1 MKEDFDMLR
10 KKLFAAFVLLM
21 AVMAL
26 PAHAA
31 WPERPVTMIVPFNPG
46 GDTDFMGRI
55 YSKLLQEELGQPIVV
70 VNMAGA
76 GGTVG
81 AQHVADSANDGY
93 TLLFYHTGNLYPN
106 KMRGVTT
113 LDHNSYEVACITGM
127 DDTNVLV
134 AGKDAGFKDAKDFL
148 EKVRGAE
155 KGTYSAAVTASG
167 YSCYILSNMEVGGNF
182 SVNIVDCGGA
192 ADSIPMVLGK
202 QVHLGVATY
211 GVYKQYI
218 DNGSMIPLIAVGAER
233 NSNFPDVPTAK
244 ELGFTSTIVDR
255 YYFAAFPKGTDIEI
269 VQKLSN
275 AIKNVQMKQA
285 YADEIAKGYYLKP
298 FFVEHDKATAFLE
311 NVWKQMEPFTDAMN
325 GARK

>member
-1 MKEDFDMLR
+1 MLR
-10 KKLFAAFVLLM
+10 KGLFLAIVLFVV
-21 AVMAL
+21 AIRVC
-26 PAHAA
+26 PGYAA

-55 YSKLLQEELGQPIVV
+55 YSKLLQEELGQPVVV

-81 AQHVADSANDGY
+81 AQHVADAANDGY
-93 TLLFYHTGNLYPN
+93 TFLFYHTGNLYPN

-113 LDHNSYEVACITGM
+113 LDHHAYEIVCIAGA

-134 AGKDAGFKDAKDFL
+134 AGKKAGFKDTADFL
-148 EKVRGAE
+148 EKVRSAD

-192 ADSIPMVLGK
+192 ADSIPMILGK
-202 QVHLGVATY
+202 QVDLGVATY

-218 DNGSMIPLIAVGAER
+218 DNGSMIPLIAAGAER
-233 NSNFPDVPTAK
+233 NANFSDVPTAR
-244 ELGFTSTIVDR
+244 ELGFTTTIVDR
-255 YYFAAFPKGTDIEI
+255 YYFVAFPKGTDTGVI
-269 VQKLSN
+269 QKLAS
-275 AIKNVQMKQA
+275 AIKNVQSKQV

-298 FFVEHDKATAFLE
+298 FFVDHDKAADFLE

-325 GARK
+325 RARK